1 MKVVAFNGSP
11 RKNGNT
17 SILIR
22 TVFEELEKE
31 GIETEVVNLAGKDI
45 KGCIACYKCFEKKEK
60 EKEKEYKCLGIDDFI
75 NECIEKMIKADGILL
90 GSPTFFSNVTTE
102 MKAFIDR
109 AGMVAYANP
118 GLLRYKVGASVSVGT
133 ISGTTQTLM
142 MMDSFFLCLEM
153 FIVGANYFNMALG
166 NDKGDVEKDERGLG
180 TMRVLGRNM
189 AFLLKKLNA

>member
-22 TVFEELEKE
+22 TVFEVLEKE
-31 GIETEVVNLAGKDI
+31 GIETELVNLAGKDI
-45 KGCIACYKCFEKKEK
+45 KGCIACYKCFEQKEN
-60 EKEKEYKCLGIDDFI
+60 EYKCLSIDDII
-75 NECIEKMIKADGILL
+75 NECIEKMIKADGIIL
-90 GSPTFFSNVTTE
+90 GSPTYFSNVTTE

-118 GLLRYKVGASVSVGT
+118 GLLRHKVGASVSVAT
-133 ISGTTQTLM
+133 VSGTTQALM

-153 FIVGANYFNMALG
+153 FIVGSSYFNMALG
-166 NDKGDVEKDERGLG
+166 NEKGDVEKDERGLG
-180 TMRVLGRNM
+180 TMKVLGRNM
-189 AFLLKKLNA
+189 AFLLKKLKDRE

>member
-1 MKVVAFNGSP
+1 MEVKMKVVAFNGSP

-17 SILIR
+17 SILIK
-22 TVFEELEKE
+22 TVFGELEKE
-31 GIETEVVNLAGKDI
+31 GIETEVVNLGGKDI
-45 KGCIACYKCFEKKEK
+45 KGCTACYQCFEQKEN
-60 EKEKEYKCLGIDDFI
+60 EYKCLAIDDII
-75 NECIEKMIKADGILL
+75 NECIEKMINADGIIL
-90 GSPTFFSNVTTE
+90 GSPTYFSNVTTE

-109 AGMVAYANP
+109 AGLVAYANP
-118 GLLRYKVGASVSVGT
+118 GLLRHKVGASVSVGT
-133 ISGTTQTLM
+133 VSGTTQALM

-180 TMRVLGRNM
+180 TMKVLGRNM